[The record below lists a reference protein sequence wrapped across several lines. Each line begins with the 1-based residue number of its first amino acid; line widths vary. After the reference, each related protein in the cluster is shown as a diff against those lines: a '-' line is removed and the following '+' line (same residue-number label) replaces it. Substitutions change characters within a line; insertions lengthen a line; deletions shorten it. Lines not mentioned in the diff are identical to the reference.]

1 MMSKHKVSKIISGGQ
16 TGADIAGIDAALELG
31 IDYGGSIPK
40 GRKTESG
47 VLPEK
52 YDKIIELNTSSYPVR
67 TEKNVADGDAT
78 VIFSYSKMGKGSAL
92 TAKMAEKHMKPY
104 LHINL
109 EKNSDDEAVEII
121 SDWLN
126 TSKPDVLNIAGSRES
141 QAIGIYD
148 RVYNILL
155 KVLG

>member
-1 MMSKHKVSKIISGGQ
+1 MNKHKVLKIISGGQ
-16 TGADIAGIDAALELG
+16 TGADIAGIDVALELG

-40 GRKTESG
+40 GRKTECG

-52 YDKIIELNTSSYPVR
+52 YDKIIELKTSSYPVR
-67 TEKNVADGDAT
+67 TEKNVADSDAT
-78 VIFSYSKMGKGSAL
+78 LIFTYSKMGKGSAL
-92 TAKMAEKHMKPY
+92 TVRMADKHKKPC
-104 LHINL
+104 LHIEL
-109 EKNSDDEAVEII
+109 EEKSDNEAVEMI

-148 RVYNILL
+148 RVHNILL
-155 KVLG
+155 KVLE